1 MTVFTYHGDIDTVM
15 SPMDSIRYVKSFLR
29 AGFMSMDPRNGAVKA
44 YVGGIDFSHFKY
56 DMVTLGRRQ
65 VGSTIKPFLYALSM
79 SNGMSPCDKVCNVP
93 RRYGNWAPRNSS
105 RSRIGQMV
113 TLKWALSMSNNW
125 VSADLMSRI
134 NPHDFLHTLRDFGI
148 NTYGIYPSIVLCL
161 GPNEASVSEM
171 VSAYST
177 FANHG
182 IHTSPMF
189 VSKIEDSDGNVV
201 ANFQPRMNEVI
212 SEESA
217 YKMLEMLMAVIDQ
230 GTGGRIRY
238 KYNLNCPMGG
248 KTGTTNRNADAW
260 FMGFTPSLVSGCWVG
275 GEDRDIHFD
284 SMRMGQGATMALPIW
299 AYYMQKVFAD
309 RSLGYDPEEKFDIP
323 EDFNPCVSEDDGT
336 GKYSIEDVY
345 E

>member
-1 MTVFTYHGDIDTVM
+1 
-15 SPMDSIRYVKSFLR
+15 
-29 AGFMSMDPRNGAVKA
+29 
-44 YVGGIDFSHFKY
+44 
-56 DMVTLGRRQ
+56 
-65 VGSTIKPFLYALSM
+65 
-79 SNGMSPCDKVCNVP
+79 
-93 RRYGNWAPRNSS
+93 
-105 RSRIGQMV
+105 
-113 TLKWALSMSNNW
+113 
-125 VSADLMSRI
+125 MSRI
-134 NPHDFLHTLRDFGI
+134 NPQDFLRTLRDFGI

-182 IHTSPMF
+182 IHTSPLF
-189 VSKIEDSDGNVV
+189 VTKIEDSDGNVV

-217 YKMLEMLMAVIDQ
+217 YKMLDMLMSVIDQ

-238 KYNLNCPMGG
+238 KYKLDCPMGG
-248 KTGTTNRNADAW
+248 KTGTTNRNSDAW

-299 AYYMQKVFAD
+299 AYYMKKVFAD
-309 RSLGYDPEEKFDIP
+309 RSLGYDPKEKFDIP
-323 EDFNPCVSEDDGT
+323 EGFNSCVSEDDVDAG
-336 GKYSIEDVY
+336 YSVEDIY